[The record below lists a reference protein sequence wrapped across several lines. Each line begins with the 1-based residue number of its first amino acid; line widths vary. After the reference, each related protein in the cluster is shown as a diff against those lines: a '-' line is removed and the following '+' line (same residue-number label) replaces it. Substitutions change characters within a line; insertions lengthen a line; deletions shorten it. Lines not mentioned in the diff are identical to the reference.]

1 MSYEDAGNTI
11 LQKMLKNGMA
21 VGFIGFIKEL
31 VTKTLKLAQHH
42 NSLGGEGLCS
52 LPYPNPT
59 SPLFSPVPKYFSMP
73 ERCKLTSAVAE
84 ICLKP
89 NSSISNSSPCL

>member
-73 ERCKLTSAVAE
+73 ERCKLTSGRNLFKA
-84 ICLKP
+84 
-89 NSSISNSSPCL
+89 NF